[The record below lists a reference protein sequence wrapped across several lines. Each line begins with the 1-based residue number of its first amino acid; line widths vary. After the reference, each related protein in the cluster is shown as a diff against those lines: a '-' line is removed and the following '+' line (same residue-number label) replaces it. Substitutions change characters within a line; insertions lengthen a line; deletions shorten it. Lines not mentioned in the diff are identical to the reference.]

1 MRALTDLARLF
12 AAGVL
17 LTAFVV
23 VSGGWGRDGHSIIAQ
38 IAWEQLSDEAK
49 AEIEALLGQSSLP
62 EISSWADVVRREPAY
77 EWSGPLH
84 YVNMPPD
91 AADYDPKRDC
101 PPEGNVVSAIDRF
114 AAELKDR
121 TLPAKERGE
130 ALMFLVHFVGDLHQ
144 PLHGG
149 RAEDRGGNSI
159 ELTFYDKEMN
169 LHGVW
174 DYGIL
179 EATTEDPW
187 PVRGERLTGEI
198 GEMDRVAWLADAHMG
213 NLNATAGRWA
223 VESHM
228 LAEKYCYSV
237 EPGSAIGEEYAKAS
251 MPIAEL
257 RLKQAGIRLAAI
269 LEDCLGAGSAE

>member
-1 MRALTDLARLF
+1 MRAMKDLARFVAAAVLLSAF
-12 AAGVL
+12 AA
-17 LTAFVV
+17 
-23 VSGGWGRDGHSIIAQ
+23 VSGGWGRDGHAIIAQ

-49 AEIEALLGQSSLP
+49 AEIEKLLGESSLP
-62 EISSWADVVRREPAY
+62 EIASWADVVRREPAY

-159 ELTFYDKEMN
+159 QLTYYDKDMN
-169 LHGVW
+169 LHAVW

-179 EATTEDPW
+179 EADANDPW
-187 PVRGERLTGEI
+187 PVRGERLLGEI
-198 GEMDRVAWLADAHMG
+198 TETDRIAWLADTHVG
-213 NLNATAGRWA
+213 DLNATAGRWA
-223 VESHM
+223 VESHI
-228 LAEKYCYSV
+228 LAEKYCYTV
-237 EPGSAIGEEYAKAS
+237 EPGSAIGEEYTKAS
-251 MPIAEL
+251 APVAEL

-269 LEDCLGAGSAE
+269 LEDCLGPGSSE

>member
-1 MRALTDLARLF
+1 MQTLIRPTLCLLAACLALATL
-12 AAGVL
+12 
-17 LTAFVV
+17 
-23 VSGGWGRDGHSIIAQ
+23 GGWGRDGHAIIAD
-38 IAWEQLSDEAK
+38 IAWRELSPEAQ
-49 AEIEALLGQSSLP
+49 AEIKALLGEASLP
-62 EISSWADVVRREPAY
+62 EVASWADVVRREAGY

-91 AADYDPKRDC
+91 AAAYDPARDL

-121 TLPAKERGE
+121 SLPAKQRGE

-159 ELTFYDKEMN
+159 ELTFYEKPMN

-179 EATTEDPW
+179 EAVSQDPW
-187 PVRGERLTGEI
+187 PVRAERLFGEI
-198 GEMDRVAWLADAHMG
+198 TPVSRIDWLSTTHTGD
-213 NLNATAGRWA
+213 LSATAGRWA
-223 VESHM
+223 TESHM
-228 LAEKYCYSV
+228 LAERYCYSV
-237 EPGSAIGEEYAKAS
+237 EAGSTIGAEYAEAS
-251 MPIAEL
+251 LPVVEL
-257 RLKQAGIRLAAI
+257 RLKQAGIRLAAV
-269 LEDCLGAGSAE
+269 LEDCLGAGSGE